1 MNFLAIF
8 LLGGLVYISS
18 TTTSVAIFYTLT
30 FLKAFTI
37 MWFFMD
43 LKVAKEWALSVA
55 TFLAIFFFVMI

>member
-18 TTTSVAIFYTLT
+18 NTTNVTIFYTLT
-30 FLKAFTI
+30 FLKAFSI
-37 MWFFMD
+37 LWCFMD
-43 LKVAKEWALSVA
+43 LKVAKEWAFSVA